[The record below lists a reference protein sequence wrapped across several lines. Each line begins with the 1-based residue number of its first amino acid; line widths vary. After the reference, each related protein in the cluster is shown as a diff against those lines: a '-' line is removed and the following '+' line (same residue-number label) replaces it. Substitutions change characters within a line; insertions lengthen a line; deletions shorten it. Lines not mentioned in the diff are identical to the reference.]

1 MLYEA
6 IINHS
11 CDSRFSKISQFLK
24 EGSLREY
31 IKTTDDIV
39 RIVKQ
44 KQSQSNDNRFQKG
57 KKSIETHQMILEIL
71 EKPNSRNK

>member
-1 MLYEA
+1 MLFESL
-6 IINHS
+6 IIVVILAFQKSHN
-11 CDSRFSKISQFLK
+11 FK

-57 KKSIETHQMILEIL
+57 KKSIETHQMIL
-71 EKPNSRNK
+71 